1 MYYYKGIVP
10 IPPLGM
16 VDDLFTISICGYKTN
31 LMNIYINTK
40 TAMKK
45 LQFGTSKCVK
55 MHVGR
60 TCNQILCNDLFVD
73 GWKVQVISDD
83 ETVTEQM
90 YLGDIISAE
99 LLSCPGL
106 AKQDKQKKLS
116 PNSSYSD
123 NSCEMFR
130 VGTELR
136 IRLKFRKKI
145 LEEKEPD

>member
-1 MYYYKGIVP
+1 MQGDVLAPLLSSLKVDTMGKECIMEDKHMYYYKGIVP

-106 AKQDKQKKLS
+106 AEQDNEEKKL
-116 PNSSYSD
+116 
-123 NSCEMFR
+123 
-130 VGTELR
+130 
-136 IRLKFRKKI
+136 
-145 LEEKEPD
+145 